1 MKTTKPR
8 RKKEEEF
15 RIACKKYVEGRASL
29 DYLLHY
35 IIVERLIK
43 K

>member
-8 RKKEEEF
+8 GKSEEEF
-15 RIACKKYVEGRASL
+15 KIACKKYLEGKASL

-35 IIVERLIK
+35 IIVKRLIIK
-43 K
+43 